1 MKRNWLSYMC
11 MAALFSGALTSC
23 NESSFLNLSDPN
35 YFTESNFWKDKADAE
50 SALAAAYSPIKGAM
64 YGYFGAFDGWLNLNG
79 RGDDIYTIKGEE
91 VPMWNIANFLNSPS
105 TGNDPYGA
113 LYSGIQRANIV
124 LRYID
129 QIPASGI
136 TEEDRSMIKGEALFL
151 RGYQYFLL
159 VNNYKEVPLRLIP
172 SNEDE
177 TNKAAATEAALWA
190 QVEEDLDNAIKCNLP
205 VERSTAKERITKGAA
220 IAMLGK
226 VYATQ
231 HKYPEAKQLL
241 GTLLKAPY
249 SYELMDNF
257 EKNFTNEEEFNKESV
272 FELAYSPDGD
282 YSWSNESGIC
292 LGCYIPQFIGPVKSG
307 GWAKLMPN
315 SLIVGEFTKE
325 TRPSDA
331 DTKFDKRMYASLF
344 FDAANY
350 GDKVPNEKWY
360 GNNYSMDN
368 LWEGNEGKMA
378 GGAPSFN
385 VNGTAGKFLIKKNT
399 AYYVDDKAPDNMG
412 NKEGRSSNLRV
423 MRFAEVLL
431 LYAEACAKTNDP
443 DGANYALKQIR
454 QRAGLTEKTFAQAEL
469 MNEIEHQCLLE
480 FFAEGHRFDDLKR
493 WYSPSEIQLIFKA
506 NGKQGAENFQEK
518 HLYYPIPT
526 SELNNNTA
534 MEQTSLWK

>member
-1 MKRNWLSYMC
+1 
-11 MAALFSGALTSC
+11 
-23 NESSFLNLSDPN
+23 
-35 YFTESNFWKDKADAE
+35 
-50 SALAAAYSPIKGAM
+50 M
-64 YGYFGAFDGWLNLNG
+64 YGYFSAFDGWLNLNG
-79 RGDDIYTIKGEE
+79 RGDDIFTIKGEE

-177 TNKAAATEAALWA
+177 TNKGPASEAALWT
-190 QVEEDLDNAIKCNLP
+190 QVEEDLGNAIKCNLP
-205 VERSTAKERITKGAA
+205 VERTTAKERVTKGAA

-241 GTLLKAPY
+241 VSLLSAPY
-249 SYELMDNF
+249 SYELVDDF
-257 EKNFTNEEEFNKESV
+257 AKNFTNEEEFNKESV
-272 FELAYSPDGD
+272 YEIAYSPDGE

-315 SLIVGEFTKE
+315 SFIVGEFTKE
-325 TRPSDA
+325 TRPNGA
-331 DTKFDKRMYASLF
+331 DTNFDKRIYASLF
-344 FDAANY
+344 FDPANY
-350 GDKVPNEKWY
+350 GDKVANEKWY
-360 GNNYSMDN
+360 GNNYSMDE

-385 VNGTAGKFLIKKNT
+385 VNGTPGKFLIKKNT

-431 LYAEACAKTNDP
+431 LYAEACAKTNDA
-443 DGANYALKQIR
+443 DGANYALKLIR
-454 QRAGLTEKTFAQAEL
+454 KRAGLQEKTFTQDEL
-469 MNEIEHQCLLE
+469 MTEIEHQCLLE
-480 FFAEGHRFDDLKR
+480 FFGEGHRFYDLKR
-493 WYSPSEIQLIFKA
+493 WYSVSEIQLIFKA

>member
-1 MKRNWLSYMC
+1 
-11 MAALFSGALTSC
+11 
-23 NESSFLNLSDPN
+23 
-35 YFTESNFWKDKADAE
+35 
-50 SALAAAYSPIKGAM
+50 
-64 YGYFGAFDGWLNLNG
+64 
-79 RGDDIYTIKGEE
+79 
-91 VPMWNIANFLNSPS
+91 
-105 TGNDPYGA
+105 
-113 LYSGIQRANIV
+113 
-124 LRYID
+124 
-129 QIPASGI
+129 
-136 TEEDRSMIKGEALFL
+136 
-151 RGYQYFLL
+151 
-159 VNNYKEVPLRLIP
+159 
-172 SNEDE
+172 
-177 TNKAAATEAALWA
+177 
-190 QVEEDLDNAIKCNLP
+190 
-205 VERSTAKERITKGAA
+205 
-220 IAMLGK
+220 
-226 VYATQ
+226 
-231 HKYPEAKQLL
+231 
-241 GTLLKAPY
+241 
-249 SYELMDNF
+249 MDNF
-257 EKNFTNEEEFNKESV
+257 EKNFTNEEEHNKESV

-315 SLIVGEFTKE
+315 TLIVGEFTKE

-360 GNNYSMDN
+360 GNNYSMDD

-378 GGAPSFN
+378 GGEPSFK

>member
-1 MKRNWLSYMC
+1 MSGGT
-11 MAALFSGALTSC
+11 AACAVRAGRLQLVYLFIRFPHPLVIKALLVRGQHL
-23 NESSFLNLSDPN
+23 E
-35 YFTESNFWKDKADAE
+35 EAE
-50 SALAAAYSPIKGAM
+50 KFARV
-64 YGYFGAFDGWLNLNG
+64 F
-79 RGDDIYTIKGEE
+79 
-91 VPMWNIANFLNSPS
+91 
-105 TGNDPYGA
+105 
-113 LYSGIQRANIV
+113 
-124 LRYID
+124 
-129 QIPASGI
+129 
-136 TEEDRSMIKGEALFL
+136 LFL
-151 RGYQYFLL
+151 VGNIPKHLL
-159 VNNYKEVPLRLIP
+159 SQLVINGGGKLGI
-172 SNEDE
+172 
-177 TNKAAATEAALWA
+177 K
-190 QVEEDLDNAIKCNLP
+190 LDGFIFRCNHEP
-205 VERSTAKERITKGAA
+205 DGSHQFVMG
-220 IAMLGK
+220 

-272 FELAYSPDGD
+272 FELSYSPDGD

-360 GNNYSMDN
+360 GNNYSMDD

>member
-331 DTKFDKRMYASLF
+331 DTKFDKRMYPSLF
-344 FDAANY
+344 FNPEAL
-350 GDKVPNEKWY
+350 GDVVKNESWY
-360 GNNYSMDN
+360 GGNYSMEK
-368 LWEGNEGKMA
+368 LWEGNAGKMA
-378 GGAPSFN
+378 GGAPTFSM
-385 VNGTAGKFLIKKNT
+385 GDGKFLLKKYT
-399 AYYVDDKAPDNMG
+399 AYYVNDEAADNMG
-412 NKEGRSSNLRV
+412 NKEGKANNVRV

-431 LYAEACAKTNDP
+431 MYAEACAKTNDVT
-443 DGANYALKQIR
+443 GASYALKLIR
-454 QRAGLTEKTFAQAEL
+454 ERAGLADKTFTQDQL
-469 MNEIEHQCLLE
+469 MDQIEHQCLLE
-480 FFAEGHRFDDLKR
+480 FFGEGHRFDDLKR
-493 WYSPSEIQLIFKA
+493 WYTTNEIKTILKA
-506 NGKQGAENFQEK
+506 NDKQGADNFQERNR
-518 HLYYPIPT
+518 YYPIPT
-526 SELNNNTA
+526 GELNNNSA
-534 MEQTSLWK
+534 MQQIDLWK

>member
-1 MKRNWLSYMC
+1 MKNPLRKRIPRELKGEFGKYLVVFLLMV
-11 MAALFSGALTSC
+11 LTIGFVSGFLVADGSMLKAY
-23 NESSFLNLSDPN
+23 NESFDKYNIEN
-35 YFTESNFWKDKADAE
+35 GNFRTAEKIYSSQWKD
-50 SALAAAYSPIKGAM
+50 I
-64 YGYFGAFDGWLNLNG
+64 
-79 RGDDIYTIKGEE
+79 
-91 VPMWNIANFLNSPS
+91 
-105 TGNDPYGA
+105 
-113 LYSGIQRANIV
+113 
-124 LRYID
+124 
-129 QIPASGI
+129 
-136 TEEDRSMIKGEALFL
+136 
-151 RGYQYFLL
+151 
-159 VNNYKEVPLRLIP
+159 
-172 SNEDE
+172 
-177 TNKAAATEAALWA
+177 EAAGVKLYENYYI
-190 QVEEDLDNAIKCNLP
+190 EEDLDNAIKCNLP

-360 GNNYSMDN
+360 GNNYSMDD

>member
-11 MAALFSGALTSC
+11 MAALLSGALTSC

-35 YFTESNFWKDKADAE
+35 HFTESNFWKDKADAE

-64 YGYFGAFDGWLNLNG
+64 YGYFSAFDGWLNLNG
-79 RGDDIYTIKGEE
+79 RGDDIFTIKGEE

-177 TNKAAATEAALWA
+177 TNKGPASEAALWT
-190 QVEEDLDNAIKCNLP
+190 QVEEDLGNAIKCNLP
-205 VERSTAKERITKGAA
+205 VERTTAKERVTKGAA

-241 GTLLKAPY
+241 VSLLSAPY
-249 SYELMDNF
+249 SYELVDDF
-257 EKNFTNEEEFNKESV
+257 AKNFTNEEEFNKESV
-272 FELAYSPDGD
+272 YEIAYSPDGE

-292 LGCYIPQFIGPVKSG
+292 LGCYIPQFIGPVKSR

-315 SLIVGEFTKE
+315 SFIVGEFTKE
-325 TRPSDA
+325 TRPNGA
-331 DTKFDKRMYASLF
+331 DTNFDKRIYASLF
-344 FDAANY
+344 FDPANY
-350 GDKVPNEKWY
+350 GDKVANEKWY
-360 GNNYSMDN
+360 GNNYSMDE

-385 VNGTAGKFLIKKNT
+385 VNGTPGKFLIKKNT

-431 LYAEACAKTNDP
+431 LYAEACAKTNDA
-443 DGANYALKQIR
+443 DGANYALKLIR
-454 QRAGLTEKTFAQAEL
+454 KRAGLQEKTFTQDEL
-469 MNEIEHQCLLE
+469 MTEIEHQCLLE
-480 FFAEGHRFDDLKR
+480 FFGEGHRFYDLKR
-493 WYSPSEIQLIFKA
+493 WYSVSEIQLIFKA